1 MSGERR
7 STRPCAAEAAR
18 TRAPAPKASRPAAN
32 ARAASLHVGII
43 RPSSAFGDDPVDV
56 LGRVLDVARLAVDA
70 ILGVDLKPGAGRLL
84 DEFVDSSRAISLL
97 GPVVERQIDLGRDR
111 RILEGQMDRL
121 VLLVVGVGDE

>member
-43 RPSSAFGDDPVDV
+43 RSSSAFGNDPVDV
-56 LGRVLDVARLAVDA
+56 LGRVLDVAGFAMDA
-70 ILGVDLKPGAGRLL
+70 ILRVDLEARAGRFL
-84 DEFVDSSRAISLL
+84 DEFVDSGRAISLL
-97 GPVVERQIDLGRDR
+97 RAGE
-111 RILEGQMDRL
+111 
-121 VLLVVGVGDE
+121 